1 MSRVK
6 RGTASSKRRNYLL
19 KRAKGF
25 KGKSSTIYRIA
36 KERLLKAEDN
46 AYISRKLRKRDF
58 RKLWIQR
65 INGALDFVGSE
76 LNYSRFI
83 GLLNKSDV
91 KLNRKMI
98 SELAI
103 ADIEN
108 FKVILSKIEG
118 GSHSKS
124 TVKSKDE
131 STTKAKPSAEST
143 LVEKTSNIEAKTT
156 KKDEVI
162 EAIEESLGQEV
173 QTLVKEAVVE
183 KTSNHEETKSSKND
197 DLKLARSMN
206 NLTEYKKIY
215 DPFAGLGRNAIAS
228 FDSDKQFILSD
239 NDQTTEELMNKN
251 IAYIKKYENC
261 NFNVEKIFI
270 RDAQYI
276 NSEFEEDFAI
286 VTEGYLTDSAN
297 AILYQNQIE
306 KRMYEIKDFWLET
319 LKNWSRLENLKEV
332 VLTLPFFITKEEDF
346 FWDIEKDLPEAWSL
360 AVFKNSNYIF
370 YKRKETRI
378 GHMIIKLIK

>member
-118 GSHSKS
+118 GSHTKS
-124 TVKSKDE
+124 AVKSKDE

-197 DLKLARSMN
+197 DLKVVEGIGPAIEKLLHASGIN
-206 NLTEYKKIY
+206 TYKELSNSDFDTLK
-215 DPFAGLGRNAIAS
+215 AI
-228 FDSDKQFILSD
+228 L
-239 NDQTTEELMNKN
+239 
-251 IAYIKKYENC
+251 
-261 NFNVEKIFI
+261 VEGGS
-270 RDAQYI
+270 
-276 NSEFEEDFAI
+276 NFAI
-286 VTEGYLTDSAN
+286 HNPTTWARQALLAADGKFDEL
-297 AILYQNQIE
+297 E
-306 KRMYEIKDFWLET
+306 KLKDELI
-319 LKNWSRLENLKEV
+319 NGKEV
-332 VLTLPFFITKEEDF
+332 
-346 FWDIEKDLPEAWSL
+346 A
-360 AVFKNSNYIF
+360 
-370 YKRKETRI
+370 
-378 GHMIIKLIK
+378 